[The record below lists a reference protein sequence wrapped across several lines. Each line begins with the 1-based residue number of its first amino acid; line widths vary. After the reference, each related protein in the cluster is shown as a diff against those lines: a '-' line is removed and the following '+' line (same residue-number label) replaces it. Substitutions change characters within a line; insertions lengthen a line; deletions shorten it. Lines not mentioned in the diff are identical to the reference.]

1 MPAIAPT
8 CERLSSM
15 IFGPDPSA
23 ILLIF
28 LLAALAVVSAIG
40 LLWVL
45 VALLFARTRGHL
57 RRNPRR
63 YGCLVVVSLV
73 FAGLGGTMWR
83 DFQRIY
89 AESEARQQALNPR
102 LEAEL
107 RLGELSF
114 PAGSQAHLVTLDAE
128 DWQGK
133 PQAHGL
139 ESLKAIELPE
149 PQDVLGMPV
158 SAIDFSPGYSE
169 SRLRLEQDRVIEDW
183 SCAASEWV
191 SFRREAQDTY
201 RPSRWR
207 FDQCNLVPG
216 VHVAGVIWPA
226 GTVLSGDRQGWM
238 LRAEDADDLD
248 IALDGLHLS
257 SLRLYLDSQRR
268 VEKWDGQLARPATLG
283 EWLYPQGTRVRGDE
297 RGAWLFSPTGEHDAI
312 NQRTGEKVAE
322 GQSILQ
328 RRGDTT
334 PVTIKPNSEVGVID
348 WFVVTPAQ

>member
-1 MPAIAPT
+1 
-8 CERLSSM
+8 M

-83 DFQRIY
+83 DFQRID

-158 SAIDFSPGYSE
+158 
-169 SRLRLEQDRVIEDW
+169 
-183 SCAASEWV
+183 
-191 SFRREAQDTY
+191 
-201 RPSRWR
+201 
-207 FDQCNLVPG
+207 
-216 VHVAGVIWPA
+216 
-226 GTVLSGDRQGWM
+226 
-238 LRAEDADDLD
+238 
-248 IALDGLHLS
+248 
-257 SLRLYLDSQRR
+257 
-268 VEKWDGQLARPATLG
+268 
-283 EWLYPQGTRVRGDE
+283 
-297 RGAWLFSPTGEHDAI
+297 
-312 NQRTGEKVAE
+312 
-322 GQSILQ
+322 
-328 RRGDTT
+328 
-334 PVTIKPNSEVGVID
+334 
-348 WFVVTPAQ
+348 